1 MPSGVVLGVATAISW
16 GTSDFIARFA
26 IKSVGSARALF
37 GVQVWGAL
45 LLAILLFFA
54 RDWGHLFDGSGWQP
68 WAWGIVAGAVNT
80 CAMLALY
87 RAFELGKM
95 AVVAPISA
103 SYPVLTLI
111 LSTLTGERFTL
122 YRALGILAALAG
134 VILVAAGE
142 KTPQSATSPL
152 ASQFANS
159 VAAPTKDSERA
170 SNGILW
176 AVAAALGFGILFWLL
191 GTRVIPSAG
200 ALATIWMI
208 RVTGTFITLAIL
220 LARKIPLRLKNKRAS
235 AQLYSMGF
243 FDTSAF
249 ALSNLGMRVE
259 QVAVVSVL
267 GSLYGAVTVVL
278 SALFLRERI
287 AALQCLG
294 IVSIFSGII
303 LMNR

>member
-26 IKSVGSARALF
+26 IKSVGSVRALF
-37 GVQVWGAL
+37 GVQVCGAL

-54 RDWGHLFDGSGWQP
+54 RDWGHLFDRSGWQP

-103 SYPVLTLI
+103 SYPALTVI
-111 LSTLTGERFTL
+111 LSTLSGERFTL

-142 KTPQSATSPL
+142 KTPQSATSPA

-159 VAAPTKDSERA
+159 VATPTKDSAHA
-170 SNGILW
+170 SSGILW
-176 AVAAALGFGILFWLL
+176 AVAAALGFGVLFWLL
-191 GTRVIPSAG
+191 GTRIIPRTG

-220 LARKIPLRLKNKRAS
+220 LARKIPLHLKNKRTS

-249 ALSNLGMRVE
+249 ALSNLGMRIE
-259 QVAVVSVL
+259 QVGVVSVL

-278 SALFLRERI
+278 SAVFLRERI
-287 AALQCLG
+287 AVLQWLG
-294 IVSIFSGII
+294 IASIFSGVI